1 MSVVS
6 GTFTA
11 ASQASEA
18 VGADLITIQLDFAG
32 TASVDIESQLPDGAW
47 VVVDTKTADYH
58 GVFEQGGAVPVRV
71 KCTAHTNDVK
81 YALTPR

>member
-1 MSVVS
+1 MSVIS

-18 VGADLITIQLDFAG
+18 LGAEEITIQLDFAG
-32 TASVDIESQLPDGAW
+32 TATVDIESQLPDGTW
-47 VVVDTKTADYH
+47 FTVESKTADYH

-71 KCTAHTNDVK
+71 KCTAHTDDVK